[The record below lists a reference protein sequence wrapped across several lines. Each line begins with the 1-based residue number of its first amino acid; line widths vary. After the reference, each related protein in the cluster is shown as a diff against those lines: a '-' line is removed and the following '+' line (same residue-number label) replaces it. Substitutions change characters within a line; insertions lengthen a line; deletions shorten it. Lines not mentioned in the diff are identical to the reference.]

1 MAGLGRARQGSV
13 WFGGVWYG
21 EEGDVMRAKKAP
33 KMPRG
38 VRKGDDKMRI
48 SVLLDRQVFNDIC
61 AYGVSR
67 GWTFSTAC
75 NDLLRCGILDLR
87 DAEEFERAA

>member
-1 MAGLGRARQGSV
+1 M
-13 WFGGVWYG
+13 
-21 EEGDVMRAKKAP
+21 KTP

-38 VRKGDDKMRI
+38 VREGDDKLRI
-48 SVLLDRQVFNDIC
+48 SVVLDRQVFNDIC

-75 NDLLRCGILDLR
+75 NDLVRCGIIDVT
-87 DAEEFERAA
+87 DAELFEPEAMKQCA